1 MFLRD
6 ASILENIA
14 FGILTNEINI
24 NNALAALQLA
34 QLTDK
39 VNSLS
44 KGIHSNIGESGVL
57 LSGGQKQRMGISLE
71 LYIINQIF

>member
-24 NNALAALQLA
+24 NNALAALQSA